1 MPGRRSYS
9 DADLAVAAKEVFW
22 DRGYQGTA
30 IDDLQEATGLSRSSL
45 YLAFGTKRAL
55 FDAAVADYTES
66 FINPRLR
73 PVEGPEAGLKEAAA
87 YFRRLGAYFLRPDAN
102 RGCLFINS
110 TAELAGRDPAFTPA
124 AAAFTDRLRAA
135 FGNALGHAAAAGVMD
150 PKQVARRT
158 AMLTVSALGV
168 WIAVRSDSTGAA
180 ATCRALAQ
188 EITSWGVLP
197 G

>member
-22 DRGYQGTA
+22 DRGFQGTA

-55 FDAAVADYTES
+55 FDAAVADYLAS
-66 FINPRLR
+66 FIDPRLR
-73 PVEGPEAGLKEAAA
+73 PVEGPEAGLREAAGF
-87 YFRRLGAYFLRPDAN
+87 FRSLGAYFLRPDAA
-102 RGCLFINS
+102 RGCLMVNS
-110 TAELAGRDPAFTPA
+110 SAELAGRDGSFTPL

-135 FGNALGHAAAAGVMD
+135 FGNALGHAAADGVMD
-150 PKQVARRT
+150 PKQVARRS
-158 AMLTVSALGV
+158 AMLAVSTLGV
-168 WIAVRSDSTGAA
+168 WLVVRSDSVGAA

-188 EITSWGVLP
+188 EITSWGALP